1 MTRPAVLVTGG
12 GQGVGRATAIAF
24 GAAGWDVAIAG
35 RTLSKLEETAGLVEG
50 LCLPIAAD
58 LADADQVRGVF
69 ARIEA
74 EFGGLDALVNNAA
87 ARQPFPFDTASDAE
101 IRRTVEHS
109 LLAPMWCVRAAIP
122 MMRRRG
128 RGDIVNVSSQSVETP
143 QPLLIVYAA
152 AKAGLETFSRGLRN
166 ELAGEPIRTT
176 VIQLGVVAGS
186 EFSDDWRKHRDAY
199 VRKAT
204 RAGVDR
210 LFITPGASP
219 ESIAAAIL
227 HTVTSPRD
235 LLVETV
241 VVRGTSPE
249 QRGG

>member
-58 LADADQVRGVF
+58 LAHPDQVRRVF
-69 ARIEA
+69 ARIDA

-87 ARQPFPFDTASDAE
+87 ARQPFPLETASDAE
-101 IRRTVEHS
+101 IRETVESS
-109 LLAPMWCVRAAIP
+109 LLGPIWCVRQALP
-122 MMRRRG
+122 LMRKRG
-128 RGDIVNVSSQSVETP
+128 RGEIVNVSSQSVETP

-166 ELAGEPIRTT
+166 ELAGEPIRVTT
-176 VIQLGVVAGS
+176 IQLGVVAGS
-186 EFSDDWRKHRDAY
+186 ELSQTWRTHRQAY
-199 VRKAT
+199 VEKAT

-210 LFITPGASP
+210 LFVTPGASC
-219 ESIAAAIL
+219 ESIAAAIFQA
-227 HTVTSPRD
+227 VTSPRD
-235 LLVETV
+235 LHVETV
-241 VVRGTSPE
+241 VIRGTSPE
-249 QRGG
+249 QR